1 MNDDGGE
8 DECQFGSIMN
18 VNRKRGQSHTFV
30 SSNEAPEP
38 GELFILSSHQSAGT
52 SIYFNFIKH
61 LKGRLKLCF
70 RKSVHPAKVYKPVY
84 IQKG

>member
-1 MNDDGGE
+1 MNDDRGE

-38 GELFILSSHQSAGT
+38 GELFINKLSPICWYVDIFQFHQT
-52 SIYFNFIKH
+52 S
-61 LKGRLKLCF
+61 KGPFETLF
-70 RKSVHPAKVYKPVY
+70 
-84 IQKG
+84 Q